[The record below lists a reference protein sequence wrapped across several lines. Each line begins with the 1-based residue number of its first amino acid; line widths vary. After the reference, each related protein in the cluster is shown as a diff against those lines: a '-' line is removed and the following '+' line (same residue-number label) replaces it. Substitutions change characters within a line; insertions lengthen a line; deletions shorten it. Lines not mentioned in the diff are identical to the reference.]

1 MEGTAPV
8 APVAGGEAPV
18 TSDAPAPA
26 PEPRKFKVKINSQER
41 EISEADLTRD
51 YELRQAS
58 HERMQ
63 RAAETEKQYN
73 ARMKKLDE
81 DPWSYF
87 KEKGIDPDK
96 AAEDRLLKKLEFEM
110 LSPEQKAIHKERQA
124 LAAEKAEVEQ
134 AKAAKAQWE
143 ADLAKKGQ
151 DELTLKA
158 VQSIDQEI
166 GQVLQATGL
175 KPTRRVVARIAE
187 VMLSHLDA
195 SEDGERLDAQ
205 GAFGRVQEEMA
216 QEMGDYLQSLPIE
229 KAVETLPKPFLDAL
243 RKFFLKQVQEQD
255 PVMRNRDVRTPQN
268 AGSGVRKRLTS
279 TDSFFNRLEKKLK

>member
-1 MEGTAPV
+1 MEGTAPA
-8 APVAGGEAPV
+8 APAGDAGGAA
-18 TSDAPAPA
+18 APAAETPPA
-26 PEPRKFKVKINSQER
+26 ERKFKVKVNSQER

-63 RAAETEKQYN
+63 RAAESEKQYQ

-81 DPWSYF
+81 DPWFYW

-96 AAEDRLLKKLEFEM
+96 AAEERLLKKLEFEM
-110 LSPEQKAIHKERQA
+110 LSPEQKALHKERQA
-124 LAAEKAEVEQ
+124 LAAEKAEVAQ
-134 AKAAKAQWE
+134 AKAAKAAWE
-143 ADLAKKGQ
+143 AELAKKGQ
-151 DELTLKA
+151 DELTSKA

-195 SEDGERLDAQ
+195 SEDGERLDAK
-205 GAFGRVQEEMA
+205 GAFGRVQEEMS

-255 PVMRNRDVRTPQN
+255 PVMRNRDVRTPQT

-279 TDSFFNRLEKKLK
+279 TDSFFDRLEKKLK